1 MEMGQFALAVFGN
14 VDLAQVGRMTLTL
27 LLCAVLGIERSTHDR
42 ASGLRPHILV
52 GLSACLMT
60 LAGGYGFADVG
71 GGNRDPM
78 RVASYVVSGIGFLG
92 AGAILRHGATVRG
105 LTTAGSL
112 WGAAGIGLAVG
123 AGLGG
128 LAAIATGL
136 LVFTLGPLQRLEAR
150 TKWNGASN
158 RLTLHL
164 ADDAQSVGKTLA
176 ALDRLSIPIRRA
188 IVDAGDGEGAILRV
202 DLARPVAPAQE
213 ALLAKR
219 LLTLKYLLR
228 VESFGGE
235 VSREVDD
242 QPDPEVGEDL
252 IPPPVIPSVPIRTD
266 PPGKLDDRA
275 AEQGQRSQKKRRS
288 RSATKGGE

>member
-1 MEMGQFALAVFGN
+1 MEIGQFALAVFGN
-14 VDLAQVGRMTLTL
+14 IDLAQVGRLVLTL
-27 LLCAVLGIERSTHDR
+27 LLCGVLGIERSTHDR

-60 LAGGYGFADVG
+60 LAGGYGFAEVV

-128 LAAIATGL
+128 LAAVATGL
-136 LVFTLGPLQRLEAR
+136 LVFTLAPLQLLEAR

-164 ADDAQSVGKTLA
+164 ADDVQSVGKTLA

-188 IVDAGDGEGAILRV
+188 TVDAGDGGAILRV

-219 LLTLKYLLR
+219 LLTLKYVLR

-242 QPDPEVGEDL
+242 QSGPEVGEDL
-252 IPPPVIPSVPIRTD
+252 IPGLVDLSQPVRTD
-266 PPGKLDDRA
+266 TPAKPDDRA
-275 AEQGQRSQKKRRS
+275 AEHRPRSEKKRRS